1 MNLSFNV
8 TEYKTRE
15 GKTVYSLNKTY
26 HNEIIGQVDD
36 QVGRKW
42 TLLRTVFEG
51 KTTEKWVCED
61 SDSRFTL
68 SGGFTADEIKNLDGN
83 FKVGKPLEIA
93 QSAKQIVEMD

>member
-1 MNLSFNV
+1 MLTLNV

-26 HNEIIGQVDD
+26 HNEIIMTVIDLA
-36 QVGRKW
+36 GRNW
-42 TLLRTVFEG
+42 TLLKTVFEG

-61 SDSRFTL
+61 KDARFTL

-83 FKVGKPLEIA
+83 FKVGKPLEIK
-93 QSAKQIVEMD
+93 QSAQQELVLD